1 MQQVPP
7 DEQQR
12 LLIPETLPPA
22 SQELEVSAPGTATAA
37 DHSAQQ
43 PRVDTT
49 TPDKSQTRAAERTA
63 PVDARAE
70 RRPSTSDRDTE
81 VRKVLLS
88 EIDGID
94 EEIDEFLRENDIS
107 SDVWIR
113 LESWSQEMR
122 RCALMHIH
130 LVLWTKRGRLVLLG
144 TGKSLTLARRLAR
157 HDDALPATIVQA
169 KSLSLQQKLVYVAH
183 ELLFLPALHRTSAG
197 YSATATALA
206 TALTEARVSTLNR
219 PTLRDF
225 MNATGMSMAA
235 LKPHWPAKSMTP

>member
-1 MQQVPP
+1 MQQVSP

-12 LLIPETLPPA
+12 LLIPETPPPA
-22 SQELEVSAPGTATAA
+22 SPDLEASAAGAATA
-37 DHSAQQ
+37 DYSAQQ
-43 PRVDTT
+43 TRVDTT
-49 TPDKSQTRAAERTA
+49 TPDKSPPRAAERTA
-63 PVDARAE
+63 SVDARAE

-94 EEIDEFLRENDIS
+94 EEIDEFLREHDIS

-113 LESWSQEMR
+113 LESWSPDMR
-122 RCALMHIH
+122 RSALMHTH
-130 LVLWTKRGRLVLLG
+130 LVLWSKRGRLVALG

-183 ELLFLPALHRTSAG
+183 ELLFLPALHRTPAG
-197 YSATATALA
+197 YSAMATALA
-206 TALTEARVSTLNR
+206 TALTKAGVATLNR

-225 MNATGMSMAA
+225 ANATGMSMAA
-235 LKPHWPAKSMTP
+235 LKRHWPADPSTP

>member
-1 MQQVPP
+1 MQQAPP

-12 LLIPETLPPA
+12 LLLPETQPPV
-22 SQELEVSAPGTATAA
+22 SQGLEGPAPRATPAA
-37 DHSAQQ
+37 DHLAEQTT
-43 PRVDTT
+43 VDTT
-49 TPDKSQTRAAERTA
+49 TPDKSQTRTA
-63 PVDARAE
+63 PVDTRTE

-94 EEIDEFLRENDIS
+94 EEVDEFLRDNDIS

-113 LESWSQEMR
+113 LESWSPEMR
-122 RCALMHIH
+122 RSALMHTH
-130 LVLWTKRGRLVLLG
+130 LVLWSKRGRLVALG

-183 ELLFLPALHRTSAG
+183 ELLFLPALHRTPAG
-197 YSATATALA
+197 YSAMATALA
-206 TALTEARVSTLNR
+206 KALTKAGVTTLNR

-225 MNATGMSMAA
+225 ANATGMSMAA
-235 LKPHWPAKSMTP
+235 LKHHWAADPSTP